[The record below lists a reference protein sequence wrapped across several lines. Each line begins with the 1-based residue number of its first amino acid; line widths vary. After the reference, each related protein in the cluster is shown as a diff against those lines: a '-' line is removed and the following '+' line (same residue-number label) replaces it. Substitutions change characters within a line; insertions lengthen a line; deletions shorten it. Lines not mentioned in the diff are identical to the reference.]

1 MKTKQSECTFLSDA
15 LQYPKQYWFEGSQD
29 LPACLSN
36 SSTKMTMGHCSN
48 NTDRGKRNHYEKSL
62 SATNLKHHGQ
72 GPKPSLHVASGY

>member
-1 MKTKQSECTFLSDA
+1 
-15 LQYPKQYWFEGSQD
+15 
-29 LPACLSN
+29 
-36 SSTKMTMGHCSN
+36 MTMGHCSN